1 MVIFDTVV
9 ETTSMFYLKQRKEG
23 ILTLVNQ
30 ASARQKAGV
39 QKRIR
44 IKICLFLFLI
54 SLYIFARNSIS
65 V

>member
-9 ETTSMFYLKQRKEG
+9 EATSMFYLKKGKEG
-23 ILTLVNQ
+23 ILTLVNK
-30 ASARQKAGV
+30 ASAGQKAGV

-54 SLYIFARNSIS
+54 SPYIFGRNSIS

>member
-9 ETTSMFYLKQRKEG
+9 EASSMFYLKKRKEG
-23 ILTLVNQ
+23 ILTLVKK
-30 ASARQKAGV
+30 ASAVQKAGV

-54 SLYIFARNSIS
+54 SRYFFVGNSIS

>member
-9 ETTSMFYLKQRKEG
+9 ERTSMFYLKQRKEG

-30 ASARQKAGV
+30 ASAVQKAGV

-54 SLYIFARNSIS
+54 SRYIFALNSIS